1 MLPPLLLSARCE
13 VSYCQDYDKSHICG
27 FQFSLNVLPPSYQ
40 IRQIGEGGFQLRLG
54 GQEGHLVLGHVL
66 LLGHLPPLI
75 V

>member
-1 MLPPLLLSARCE
+1 MTSLTS
-13 VSYCQDYDKSHICG
+13 VG
-27 FQFSLNVLPPSYQ
+27 FKSLNVLPPSYQ

-66 LLGHLPPLI
+66 LLDHLPPLI